1 MLHFLCSASFQ
12 TSETQSK
19 RQNKR
24 PLLRPPE
31 GGFEAVN
38 RGFES
43 RV

>member
-1 MLHFLCSASFQ
+1 M
-12 TSETQSK
+12 QSK

-43 RV
+43 RVYSLILQLISGHL